1 MYSHG
6 FKINGKWFIENCPTT
21 TGDGTPCPVCEAN
34 SVLWNSGIEE
44 NKEIVRKR
52 KRQLKY
58 ISNII
63 VLNDSKHPENEGK
76 VFLFRYGAKIF
87 AKLMNAIKPEF
98 EDETPFN
105 PFNFW
110 GGAPFKLKIRNVEGY
125 INYDKSEFGE
135 CCPLF
140 DDDDAMEKVWK
151 MQYPLKDF
159 VAAKQFKTYDELKT
173 KFNSFINSST
183 TLASPSNG
191 GDDNDDNEHIEKTV
205 TTTSKTP
212 PPSKSVE
219 STTDDDDD
227 FALFRNMIDD

>member
-1 MYSHG
+1 
-6 FKINGKWFIENCPTT
+6 
-21 TGDGTPCPVCEAN
+21 
-34 SVLWNSGIEE
+34 
-44 NKEIVRKR
+44 
-52 KRQLKY
+52 
-58 ISNII
+58 
-63 VLNDSKHPENEGK
+63 
-76 VFLFRYGAKIF
+76 
-87 AKLMNAIKPEF
+87 MNAIKPDF

-140 DDDDAMEKVWK
+140 DDDEAMEKVWK

-173 KFNSFINSST
+173 KFNLIINSPT
-183 TLASPSNG
+183 TLASPSDG
-191 GDDNDDNEHIEKTV
+191 GDDNEPVKHDNE
-205 TTTSKTP
+205 TSKQQPAPKSP
-212 PPSKSVE
+212 PPAT